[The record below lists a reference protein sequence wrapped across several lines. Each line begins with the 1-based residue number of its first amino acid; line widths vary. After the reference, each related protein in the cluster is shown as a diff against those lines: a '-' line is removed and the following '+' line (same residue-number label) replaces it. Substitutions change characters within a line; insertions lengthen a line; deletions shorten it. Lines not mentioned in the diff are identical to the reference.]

1 MVVTY
6 SMKTMANHTVL
17 CIWELLW
24 VQFSCSVMSNSLWP
38 HALQH
43 ARPPCPS
50 PTPGVYPKPMSIV
63 LVMPS
68 NNLIHC
74 CPLLLPPAI
83 FPSITVFSN
92 ESSLC
97 IRWPKYFS
105 FSFNIS
111 LSSEH
116 LGLISFRLDWL
127 DLLAVSLQGLS
138 RVFYNTTVQ
147 KHQFFNAQPS
157 L

>member
-50 PTPGVYPKPMSIV
+50 PIPRVYSNSCPWCHPTISSSVFPFSSCPQSFQAPGSFPRSWLFPTGGQSIGASASV
-63 LVMPS
+63 S
-68 NNLIHC
+68 
-74 CPLLLPPAI
+74 LLPI
-83 FPSITVFSN
+83 Q
-92 ESSLC
+92 
-97 IRWPKYFS
+97 
-105 FSFNIS
+105 
-111 LSSEH
+111 
-116 LGLISFRLDWL
+116 LISFRLDWL